1 MGGQMP
7 QTSKIAVLAY
17 NQDER
22 VKLSVQMIQK
32 WAAEHDF
39 IQVLWAREIPE
50 SVVSSNCRADDE
62 QLRTADVMISIGG
75 DGTFLSASR
84 LLTGLRTP
92 ILGVHTGKTGFL
104 TDFPVEK
111 LADALDLISTG
122 SFEVRPRLMME
133 IDRRCGNFH
142 EKDVVLNELL
152 IRPSGKN
159 RMVNLAVQVNGKYL
173 TDYWADGL
181 LISTPTGS
189 TAYNLSA
196 GGPILYP
203 TTEALILT
211 AVNPPSLSVRPLVIP
226 ASAHLTIQE
235 KEGQPCQLLLDG
247 RIEKCMNKGE
257 EIVLGRSP
265 WDTYFVHLTEYGF
278 VDALREKLGW
288 CGNFRNTRG
297 TDGC

>member
-1 MGGQMP
+1 MP
-7 QTSKIAVLAY
+7 GTSKIAVLAY

-22 VKLSVQMIQK
+22 VQLSVQMIRK
-32 WAAEHDF
+32 WAQEHDF
-39 IQVLWAREIPE
+39 IQMLWAQEIPE
-50 SVVSSNCRADDE
+50 SIISGLPRASVE
-62 QLRTADVMISIGG
+62 QMRQAEVMISIGG
-75 DGTFLSASR
+75 DGTFLSAAR
-84 LLTGLRTP
+84 MVTGLRIP

-111 LADALDLISTG
+111 LEQALDQIAQG
-122 SFEVRPRLMME
+122 SYETRPRMMME
-133 IDRRCGNFH
+133 IERKAGDFY

-152 IRPSGKN
+152 ISPLTRTQ
-159 RMVNLAVQVNGKYL
+159 MVNLAVEINGRYL
-173 TDYWADGL
+173 TDYWADSL

-203 TTEALILT
+203 STEAFILT

-226 ASAHLTIQE
+226 ATASMIIRENENQGCA
-235 KEGQPCQLLLDG
+235 LLLDG
-247 RIEKCMNKGE
+247 RIEKFMNPGE
-257 EIVLGRSP
+257 EIVLRRSP
-265 WDTYFVHLTEYGF
+265 WDTYIVHLTEYGF

>member
-1 MGGQMP
+1 MP
-7 QTSKIAVLAY
+7 MTSKIAVLAY
-17 NQDER
+17 NSDDR
-22 VKLSVQMIQK
+22 VRLSVEMIQN
-32 WAAEHDF
+32 WAASHDF
-39 IQVLWAREIPE
+39 IQMLWAEEIPE
-50 SVVSSNCRADDE
+50 SILGQVERSSQDQIRQAE
-62 QLRTADVMISIGG
+62 VIISIGG
-75 DGTFLSASR
+75 DGTFLSAAR
-84 LLTGLRTP
+84 MVTGLRIP

-111 LADALDLISTG
+111 LSQALDQIASGTY
-122 SFEVRPRLMME
+122 EVRPRLMME
-133 IDRRCGNFH
+133 IERKAGDFY

-152 IRPSGKN
+152 ISPPS
-159 RMVNLAVQVNGKYL
+159 RTQMVNLSVEINGRYL
-173 TDYWADGL
+173 TDYWADSL

-203 TTEALILT
+203 ATEAFILT

-226 ASAHLTIQE
+226 ASASLIIRENENQ
-235 KEGQPCQLLLDG
+235 GCALLLDG
-247 RIEKCMNKGE
+247 RIEKMMQAGE
-257 EIVLGRSP
+257 EIVLRRSP
-265 WDTYFVHLTEYGF
+265 WDTYIVHLTEYGF